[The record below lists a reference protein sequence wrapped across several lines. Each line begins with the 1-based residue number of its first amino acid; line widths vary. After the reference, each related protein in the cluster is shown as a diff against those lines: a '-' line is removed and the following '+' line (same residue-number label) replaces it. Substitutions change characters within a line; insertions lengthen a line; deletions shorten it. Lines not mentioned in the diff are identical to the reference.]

1 LETRENFYFT
11 FLEKNQKKNKG
22 QDVATRL
29 ITYLL
34 DSPQIHNAIPDTQT
48 DIREKVMGGKASG
61 IVNIDFLSMAADDQY
76 YIGEEFL
83 QKGGQRGK
91 LVLLTDKMYDT
102 LFVGPE
108 SGIDERFRENGFVAK
123 AYIKAHAILLEIGDF
138 FKVIEKAAACASQG
152 GTLLIYGQANAQL
165 NAMLETCDDLLGA
178 LRDSYHQLAQIAD
191 IRFEELVNLNE
202 ATVSRSKWF
211 AHFRNVPSLHA
222 KINKQI
228 RSIQDECQKIKA
240 QANSMTLYDRFQKV
254 KEDTNEFLGAAD
266 KFSKRTADILGLE
279 YQTPGPPKT
288 MKLPSEGMDTVSSSG
303 AASAKLE
310 LSHLT

>member
-1 LETRENFYFT
+1 
-11 FLEKNQKKNKG
+11 
-22 QDVATRL
+22 
-29 ITYLL
+29 
-34 DSPQIHNAIPDTQT
+34 
-48 DIREKVMGGKASG
+48 MGGKSSG
-61 IVNIDFLSMAADDQY
+61 IVNTDFLSMGADDKFF
-76 YIGEEFL
+76 IGEEFVM
-83 QKGGQRGK
+83 KNGKKGK
-91 LVLLTDKMYDT
+91 LVEITEQMYET

-108 SGIDERFRENGFVAK
+108 SGIDDRFRENAFVCK
-123 AYIKAHAILLEIGDF
+123 AYIKAHAVLLEIGDF

-165 NAMLETCDDLLGA
+165 NAMLETCDDLLGT

-211 AHFRNVPSLHA
+211 AHFKNIPSLHA
-222 KINKQI
+222 KIKKQI

-266 KFSKRTADILGLE
+266 KFSKRTADILGLPYE
-279 YQTPGPPKT
+279 TPGPPKL
-288 MKLPSEGMDTVSSSG
+288 MKLPGEGMDTVSVG
-303 AASAKLE
+303 KPGEKLE
-310 LSHLT
+310 LTHLN